1 MVMMVPF
8 PWVGAS
14 LSGVRLH
21 LRQRSVNRRP
31 EVYNERVLQVRLLGG
46 VAADR
51 DGEQLSL
58 LPPVSRLLAVLALR
72 PGPQDRETVAATLWP
87 GAAGPAAR
95 ANLRTAVWSLRKAV
109 GDDALITSRT
119 AVGLRPEAITVD
131 LADGQRR
138 AAAGDAAAAAA
149 LCHGELL
156 PGYAEDWAET
166 ARRRQRTELAETLA
180 TRTAAAERDGDAAG
194 AARWS
199 RLRCELDPLNEA
211 AHADLVRQLAAAGDR
226 AGALVAGREVTG
238 RLRAELGVQP
248 GPALRAALAEARG
261 PAAVPS
267 PVGPETAL
275 APFGSSGSSG
285 VFGSRPLYGRTAEL
299 RALMAAWAAARAGHG
314 RVVLITGEAG
324 IGKTRLVAELA
335 RRAENAGARTAVGAG
350 VDVGGAA
357 PLATWQELVPQLARS
372 VPTPPEQAD
381 WPAELGR
388 LAPDIA
394 TRLGRDEPPPPVSS
408 PELERLRLFDAV
420 LRLVEWA
427 AAGRPVLLVAE
438 DVHRADPASMQ
449 LCAHIGRRLAAMPV
463 LFVLTRR
470 DKPDRP
476 DADALLADLAGR
488 GVEVAELELGPLA
501 AVELAAVARSV
512 ADLTDQAVDQVIRA
526 ADGNPLLAVESARA
540 LAAGRAAPPPNLRTA
555 VRAATGALARP
566 ARDLAE
572 MLAAAGRELSAAE
585 LAAAYLNLALTDR
598 DAAEAAVLDTGLVV
612 RVRGGL
618 RFRHALLAEAVR
630 ADLGEQGR
638 RYEQLALAIE
648 AAAAAPD
655 QVAAEVAGHLH
666 RAGRDDLAG
675 PRWQRAARHA
685 RSLGAMPEAARFWA
699 EAVRCDPEEAALRLE
714 LAEALGWLGQDAD
727 FEREWQAALDLLPEE
742 RQSVAWSRRGQVHRT
757 VVCNPRA
764 SLAAYQRAAELLPAD
779 APPSLRTEILLG
791 TAWGE
796 SAAGD
801 PARAAELLDQVASLV
816 TEPDDRIVAE
826 MANAEL
832 MSVIR
837 LGRFSECETV
847 AARGAAAA
855 RRAGRPLVAFGV
867 WIQTAC
873 ALSGSG
879 DLTGALRAAD
889 AAVAATRGMTVIEF
903 QCLAARA
910 FVLSR
915 LGRHAEALSLAREQL
930 ALAERMD
937 SPAIAAR
944 ARHDAG
950 LISLAAG
957 RHLEAAHLLE
967 QALAEGAEVSRPAAR
982 LAQAEALARSGRP
995 DEATAEVRRAALE
1008 PVRSSDQPWALVPR
1022 MTRVQGLIALARGD
1036 RAGARRRLTEAADGW
1051 RRHLGHHPGE
1061 EFVAN
1066 FVDLGRP
1073 PIVGLVEPEWEL
1085 RRLTAELAG
1094 LDELTEVP

>member
-1 MVMMVPF
+1 
-8 PWVGAS
+8 
-14 LSGVRLH
+14 
-21 LRQRSVNRRP
+21 
-31 EVYNERVLQVRLLGG
+31 VRLLGG
-46 VAADR
+46 VAADH

-72 PGPQDRETVAATLWP
+72 PGPQDRETVAAILWP

-95 ANLRTAVWSLRKAV
+95 ANLRTAVWALRKAI

-149 LCHGELL
+149 LCHGEML
-156 PGYAEDWAET
+156 PGYPEDWAET
-166 ARRRQRTELAETLA
+166 ARRRQRAELAETLA
-180 TRTAAAERDGDAAG
+180 TRSAAAERDGDAAG

-261 PAAVPS
+261 PGVAPPPGG
-267 PVGPETAL
+267 PVTVLGS
-275 APFGSSGSSG
+275 FGRSGT
-285 VFGSRPLYGRTAEL
+285 RPLYGRAAEL
-299 RALMAAWAAARAGHG
+299 RTLMAAWAAARAGHG

-357 PLATWQELVPQLARS
+357 PLATWQELVPQLART
-372 VPTPPEQAD
+372 VPVPPEQAD

-449 LCAHIGRRLAAMPV
+449 LCAHIGRRLAARPV

-488 GVEVAELELGPLA
+488 GVEVAELELGPLSE
-501 AVELAAVARSV
+501 VELAAVARSA
-512 ADLTDQAVDQVIRA
+512 ADLTDHAVGQVIRA

-540 LAAGRAAPPPNLRTA
+540 LAAGRAAPPQNLRAA

-572 MLAAAGRELSAAE
+572 VLAAAGRALSAAE
-585 LAAAYLNLALTDR
+585 LAALYLNLAPADR
-598 DAAEAAVLDTGLVV
+598 DAAEGAVLDTGLVY
-612 RVRGGL
+612 RAGGGL

-648 AAAAAPD
+648 AAAPAPD

-699 EAVRCDPEEAALRLE
+699 EAVHCDPAAAALRLE
-714 LAEALGWLGQDAD
+714 LAEAFGLLGQDTD
-727 FEREWQAALDLLPEE
+727 FEREWQAALELLPEE
-742 RQSVAWSRRGQVHRT
+742 RQSVAWSRRGQVLRT

-779 APPSLRTEILLG
+779 APPSLRVDILLG
-791 TAWGE
+791 TAWCE

-801 PARAAELLDQVASLV
+801 PARTATLLDEVVKLV
-816 TEPDDRIVAE
+816 TEPDDTIVAE
-826 MANAEL
+826 MANVEL
-832 MSVIR
+832 MSLIR
-837 LGRFSECETV
+837 LGRFTECEAV
-847 AARGAAAA
+847 AARGGAAA
-855 RRAGRPLVAFGV
+855 RRAGRPVVAFGV

-879 DLTGALRAAD
+879 DLTGALRAAE
-889 AAVAATRGMTVIEF
+889 AAVAATRAITVIEL
-903 QCLAARA
+903 QCLAAQA

-915 LGRHAEALSLAREQL
+915 LGRHAEALSLASEQL
-930 ALAERMD
+930 AMAERMD
-937 SPAIAAR
+937 SAATAAR

-957 RHLEAAHLLE
+957 RHAEAAQLLE

-982 LAQAEALARSGRP
+982 LARAEALARSGRL
-995 DEATAEVRRAALE
+995 DEAAAEVRRAALE
-1008 PVRSSDQPWALVPR
+1008 PVRGSDQPWALVPR
-1022 MTRVQGLIALARGD
+1022 MARVQGLIALARGD
-1036 RAGARRRLTEAADGW
+1036 RVQARRRLTEAAAGW
-1051 RRHLGHHPGE
+1051 RRHLGHDAGA

-1073 PIVGLVEPEWEL
+1073 PIVGLVEPDWEL
-1085 RRLTAELAG
+1085 RRLTAELAE
-1094 LDELTEVP
+1094 LDEFTEVS

>member
-1 MVMMVPF
+1 M
-8 PWVGAS
+8 
-14 LSGVRLH
+14 
-21 LRQRSVNRRP
+21 
-31 EVYNERVLQVRLLGG
+31 
-46 VAADR
+46 
-51 DGEQLSL
+51 
-58 LPPVSRLLAVLALR
+58 
-72 PGPQDRETVAATLWP
+72 
-87 GAAGPAAR
+87 
-95 ANLRTAVWSLRKAV
+95 TAW
-109 GDDALITSRT
+109 T
-119 AVGLRPEAITVD
+119 
-131 LADGQRR
+131 
-138 AAAGDAAAAAA
+138 
-149 LCHGELL
+149 
-156 PGYAEDWAET
+156 
-166 ARRRQRTELAETLA
+166 
-180 TRTAAAERDGDAAG
+180 
-194 AARWS
+194 
-199 RLRCELDPLNEA
+199 
-211 AHADLVRQLAAAGDR
+211 
-226 AGALVAGREVTG
+226 
-238 RLRAELGVQP
+238 
-248 GPALRAALAEARG
+248 
-261 PAAVPS
+261 
-267 PVGPETAL
+267 
-275 APFGSSGSSG
+275 
-285 VFGSRPLYGRTAEL
+285 
-299 RALMAAWAAARAGHG
+299 AARAGHG

-335 RRAENAGARTAVGAG
+335 RRTENAGARTAIGAG

-357 PLATWQELVPQLARS
+357 PLATWQELVPQLARG
-372 VPTPPEQAD
+372 VPVPPPQAD

-394 TRLGRDEPPPPVSS
+394 ARLGRDQPPPPVSS
-408 PELERLRLFDAV
+408 PELERLRVFDAV

-449 LCAHIGRRLAAMPV
+449 LCAHIGRRLAARPV

-512 ADLTDQAVDQVIRA
+512 ADLTDHAVDQVIRA
-526 ADGNPLLAVESARA
+526 AEGNPLLAVESARA
-540 LAAGRAAPPPNLRTA
+540 LAAGRDAPPQNLRAA
-555 VRAATGALARP
+555 VRAATGTLTRP

-572 MLAAAGRELSAAE
+572 LLAAAGRELSAVE
-585 LAAAYLNLALTDR
+585 LAAVYLNLPLADR
-598 DAAEAAVLDTGLVV
+598 DAAEAAVLDTGLVI
-612 RVRGGL
+612 RVGGGL

-648 AAAAAPD
+648 AAAPSPGL
-655 QVAAEVAGHLH
+655 VAAEVAGHLH

-699 EAVRCDPEEAALRLE
+699 EAVRCDPDAADLRLE
-714 LAEALGWLGQDAD
+714 LAEAFGWLGQDTE
-727 FEREWQAALDLLPEE
+727 FEREWQAALGLLPAE
-742 RQSVAWSRRGQVHRT
+742 RQSVAWSRRGQVLRT

-764 SLAAYQRAAELLPAD
+764 SLAAYQRAGELLPAD
-779 APPSLRTEILLG
+779 APPPLRTEILLG
-791 TAWGE
+791 AAWGE

-801 PARAAELLDQVASLV
+801 PARAAALLDEVAALV
-816 TEPDDRIVAE
+816 AEPDDRIVAE

-837 LGRFSECETV
+837 MGRFAECEAV
-847 AARGAAAA
+847 AARGGAAA

-873 ALSGSG
+873 ALSGTG
-879 DLTGALRAAD
+879 NLAGALRAAD
-889 AAVAATRGMTVIEF
+889 AAVAATRGMAVIEF
-903 QCLAARA
+903 QCLTARA

-915 LGRHAEALSLAREQL
+915 LGRHAEALALAGEQL
-930 ALAERMD
+930 ASAERMD
-937 SPAIAAR
+937 SAVIAAR

-957 RHLEAAHLLE
+957 RHPEAARLLE

-982 LAQAEALARSGRP
+982 LARAEALARSGRP
-995 DEATAEVRRAALE
+995 DEAAAEVRQAALE

-1036 RAGARRRLTEAADGW
+1036 RAGARRRMTEAAETW
-1051 RRHLGHHPGE
+1051 RRHRGHDIGA

-1073 PIVGLVEPEWEL
+1073 PIVGLVEPDWEL
-1085 RRLTAELAG
+1085 RRLAAELAA